1 MKLYQKLKEID
12 LVENH
17 KEYMEL
23 IWMRSIKVNDKSIED
38 PIYEVDENDRIKVG
52 IKDVD

>member
-1 MKLYQKLKEID
+1 MKLYQKLKEVD

-23 IWMRSIKVNDKSIED
+23 VWSRSIKVNDKSVDD
-38 PIYEVDENDRIKVG
+38 PIYEVRDSDKIQVG
-52 IKDVD
+52 IKELD